1 MNAFINHFSFEF
13 RTGIRN
19 KTLLLMNYLF
29 PLGFYAMMGL
39 LMTGINPAFRETM
52 IPAMTIFAILAA
64 TLLGLP
70 DPLVTAR
77 EAGIFRNYKI
87 NGVPA
92 FSILV
97 IPALTTIL
105 HTALVTTIITVTAP
119 LFFDAPLPVN
129 WLGFIVTFLL
139 MAFACAGLSVLIA
152 VVSSSSRMT
161 VLWSQLIFLPSML
174 LGGMMVPYSMLPEA
188 MGKIAQLLPAT
199 HAMNAFRGLAQNMT
213 ADFNPIGSL
222 IILLAS
228 GVLAFGLAIYLFNWD
243 RRNSTQ
249 RGHPLMALLALLP
262 YVIGILLLS

>member
-1 MNAFINHFSFEF
+1 MNAFINHFLFEF

-39 LMTGINPAFRETM
+39 IMTGINPLFRETM
-52 IPAMTIFAILAA
+52 IPAMSIFAVLAA
-64 TLLGLP
+64 TMLGLP

-92 FSILV
+92 LSILV
-97 IPALTTIL
+97 IPAI
-105 HTALVTTIITVTAP
+105 TTIIHSSVVTMIIVTTAP

-129 WLGFIVTFLL
+129 WLYFIVTF
-139 MAFACAGLSVLIA
+139 MTTACACAGLSVLIG
-152 VVSSSSRMT
+152 VISTSSRMT
-161 VLWSQLIFLPSML
+161 VLWSQLVFIPSMI
-174 LGGMMVPYSMLPEA
+174 LGGMMVPFSMLPGA
-188 MGKIAQLLPAT
+188 ISKIALLLPAT
-199 HAMNAFRGLAQNMT
+199 HAMNAFRGLAQNLT

-243 RRNSTQ
+243 RRNATQ
-249 RGHPLMALLALLP
+249 PGHPLMALLVLLP
-262 YVIGILLLS
+262 YVIGIFILS

>member
-1 MNAFINHFSFEF
+1 MNAFINHFSFEL

-29 PLGFYAMMGL
+29 PLGFYVMIGL
-39 LMTGINPAFRETM
+39 LMTAINPAFRETL
-52 IPAMTIFAILAA
+52 IPVMTIFAILVS
-64 TLLGLP
+64 TILGLP

-77 EAGIFRNYKI
+77 EAGIFRSYKI
-87 NGVPA
+87 NGVPS

-105 HTALVTTIITVTAP
+105 HTTVVTIIITTTAP
-119 LFFDAPLPVN
+119 LFFDAKLPVN

-139 MAFACAGLSVLIA
+139 MAFTCAGLSVLIG
-152 VVSSSSRMT
+152 VVSASSRMT

-174 LGGMMVPYSMLPEA
+174 LAGMMVPYSMLPGV
-188 MGKIAQLLPAT
+188 MGKIAHLLPAT
-199 HAMNAFRGLAQNMT
+199 HAMNAFRGLALDLIPN
-213 ADFNPIGSL
+213 FNPIGSL

-243 RRNSTQ
+243 SRNMTQ
-249 RGHPLMALLALLP
+249 RGHPLMALLVLLP